1 MRKTLG
7 KSFYK
12 FNTGIIQVCDTHGK
26 KVLSLPLH
34 SEKEYEII
42 MPKIGILNQ
51 QGNLLMHSLIHSH
64 IQPFAEYLLP
74 K

>member
-12 FNTGIIQVCDTHGK
+12 FNTGIIQLCDTHSK
-26 KVLSLPLH
+26 KALSLPLH

-42 MPKIGILNQ
+42 MPKIGLWNQ
-51 QGNLLMHSLIHSH
+51 QGASINAVTHSFTHS
-64 IQPFAEYLLP
+64 IIC
-74 K
+74 

>member
-12 FNTGIIQVCDTHGK
+12 FNTGIIQVCDTHSK
-26 KVLSLPLH
+26 KALSLPLH

-42 MPKIGILNQ
+42 MPKVGLRNQ
-51 QGNLLMHSLIHSH
+51 QGASINAVTHSVTHST
-64 IQPFAEYLLP
+64 IC
-74 K
+74 